1 MGNGKQEKRSKSS
14 LPNKNPKRKRL
25 PLGPNRPQKKKK
37 KTKTTSHKKKNNNNE
52 TKNNNHSIVT
62 AAATSAEQLSFFVGQ
77 YQSANVIQL
86 SSLELESI
94 TDKCILKLSQGLAQS
109 SNNLGEHMKAA
120 FGSSWREV
128 LCGKQILEGKIDPGN
143 PALLVISL
151 SALRSLELLRGL
163 QALTKECHAAKLF
176 SKHMKVNDQVSFLKN
191 RVNIASGTPSRIK
204 KLIDMEALGLTRLA
218 VIVLDMQTDVKGYS
232 LFTLP
237 QVRDEFW
244 DLYKNYLHPR
254 LVQGDLRICLYGPT
268 PISSEVNKEVTGD

>member
-1 MGNGKQEKRSKSS
+1 MGSGKQEKRSKSS

-37 KTKTTSHKKKNNNNE
+37 KTKTTSHKKKNNNE
-52 TKNNNHSIVT
+52 TKNNNHSVVT

-77 YQSANVIQL
+77 YQSANAIQL

-94 TDKCILKLSQGLAQS
+94 TGAGFAFQSTLSI
-109 SNNLGEHMKAA
+109 M
-120 FGSSWREV
+120 
-128 LCGKQILEGKIDPGN
+128 
-143 PALLVISL
+143 LLW
-151 SALRSLELLRGL
+151 
-163 QALTKECHAAKLF
+163 
-176 SKHMKVNDQVSFLKN
+176 
-191 RVNIASGTPSRIK
+191 IK

-254 LVQGDLRICLYGPT
+254 LVQGDLRICLYGLI